1 MHALG
6 EDDALSD
13 TEWAAAVRKVHTQ
26 TVAKVK
32 LELNDAQATKYAKD
46 ETKRAKSSGDSD
58 DGDAGPPGE

>member
-1 MHALG
+1 M
-6 EDDALSD
+6 
-13 TEWAAAVRKVHTQ
+13 RKVHTQ